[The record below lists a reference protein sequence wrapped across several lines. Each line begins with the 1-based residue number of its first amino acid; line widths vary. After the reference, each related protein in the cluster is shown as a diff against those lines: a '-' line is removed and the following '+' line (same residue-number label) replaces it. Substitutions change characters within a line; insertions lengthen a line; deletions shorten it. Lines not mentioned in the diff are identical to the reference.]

1 MEIVSPDFV
10 LGREVMSKEQTFRS
24 EDNDFLVQNVQ
35 PLRSVQVVPILRP
48 VSDVPMVPINEYAQ
62 VAT

>member
-1 MEIVSPDFV
+1 MFVIVVRVRTSRQIPRKNKV
-10 LGREVMSKEQTFRS
+10 QV
-24 EDNDFLVQNVQ
+24 VQNVQ